1 VLLQVGGV
9 GKSVSGAR
17 ALLRCL
23 YGGYGYIAL
32 NDTPLNQFKTKISVK
47 AVPGSALD
55 WLPNPVKTEN
65 SWLLRVP
72 LSYLI
77 TR

>member
-47 AVPGSALD
+47 AIPGSALD
-55 WLPNPVKTEN
+55 
-65 SWLLRVP
+65 
-72 LSYLI
+72 
-77 TR
+77 